1 MPTVGFQLPT
11 AGTEAEAGNFSV
23 DIHVIVEVMSTALLP
38 GMEAAGIGEGLR
50 VSVAVTEPPRLR
62 QPDRQ
67 QIRMDPVCL
76 DECLPADHPARTVW
90 RVVERL
96 DLSAF
101 YAPLKARGSDPGR
114 SATDPRLLVA
124 LWLYAAV
131 DGVGRGRDLKEL
143 CGRHD
148 AYRWL
153 CGGVSVNYHTLNDF
167 RVEHEQ
173 ALDAL
178 FTQVLTALLE
188 KGLVKVER
196 ISQDSKRVRAS
207 AGSSS
212 FHRKETLDRQLEA
225 VRRYVEELKREAA
238 EELTATQQA
247 ARERAAR
254 EREARL
260 EEALALLPEL
270 EQMQQ
275 NPRNNKKDRAKPV
288 RVSSTDP
295 EARKI
300 KMPDGGVRPGYN
312 VQVGTDVSSGAI
324 VGVDVCNSSAD
335 SNQSEPLRKQV
346 EDRTGQKVHEHLMD
360 EGYVD
365 MESIG
370 RAEEGGVK
378 IYAPLPTSRKTGEPV
393 TASRWD
399 TPWTKR
405 WRERMQTP
413 EAQAVYKRRFPC
425 SERVHAELTD
435 RMGLYRV
442 AVRGMRKVRCV
453 MLWMALAF
461 NIIHFAG
468 HLA

>member
-1 MPTVGFQLPT
+1 
-11 AGTEAEAGNFSV
+11 
-23 DIHVIVEVMSTALLP
+23 
-38 GMEAAGIGEGLR
+38 MEAAGIGEGLP
-50 VSVAVTEPPRLR
+50 VAVVVAEPPRLR

-67 QIRMDPVCL
+67 QMRMEPVCL
-76 DECLPADHPARTVW
+76 DERLPADHPARMVW

-101 YAPLKARGSDPGR
+101 YGPLKARGSDPGR
-114 SATDPRLLVA
+114 AATDPKLLVA

-131 DGVGRGRDLKEL
+131 DGVGRGRELEEL
-143 CGRHD
+143 CRRHD

-153 CGGVSVNYHTLNDF
+153 CGGVNVNYHTLNDF
-167 RVEHEQ
+167 RVANEQ
-173 ALDAL
+173 ALDTL
-178 FTQVLTALLE
+178 FTRVLSALVDR
-188 KGLVKVER
+188 GVVKVER

-212 FHRKETLDRQLEA
+212 FHRKETLTRQLEEI
-225 VRRYVEELKREAA
+225 RRYVEELKRQAS
-238 EELTATQQA
+238 EELSAAQQA
-247 ARERAAR
+247 VRESAAR

-270 EQMQQ
+270 ERMQQ
-275 NPRNNKKDRAKPV
+275 NSRNNQKHRAKPV

-295 EARKI
+295 QARKI

-324 VGVDVCNSSAD
+324 VGVDVVNSSAD
-335 SNQSEPLRKQV
+335 SNQSEPLRQQV
-346 EDRTGQKVHEHLMD
+346 EDRTGQEVREHLMD

-370 RAEEGGVK
+370 RAEEAGVK
-378 IYAPLPTSRKTGEPV
+378 VYAPLPTSRKTGEPV

-413 EAQAVYKRRFPC
+413 EGQAIYRRRFPC

-435 RMGLYRV
+435 RMGLYQV
-442 AVRGMRKVRCV
+442 AVRGIRKVRCV

-461 NIIHFAG
+461 NIVHFAS
-468 HLA
+468 HLAA

>member
-1 MPTVGFQLPT
+1 
-11 AGTEAEAGNFSV
+11 
-23 DIHVIVEVMSTALLP
+23 MSTALLP
-38 GMEAAGIGEGLR
+38 GMEAAGIGEGPGM
-50 VSVAVTEPPRLR
+50 SVPATEPPRLR

-67 QIRMDPVCL
+67 QLRMEPVCV
-76 DECLPADHPARTVW
+76 DENLPADHSARVIW

-101 YAPLKARGSDPGR
+101 YQPLRARGSDPGR
-114 SATDPRLLVA
+114 AATDPKLLVA

-131 DGVGRGRDLKEL
+131 DGVGRGRELEEL
-143 CGRHD
+143 CRRHD

-167 RVEHEQ
+167 RVDHGP

-188 KGLVKVER
+188 RGVVKVER

-212 FHRKETLDRQLEA
+212 FHRRETLQRQLEE
-225 VRRYVEELKREAA
+225 VRRYVEELKRQAA
-238 EELTATQQA
+238 EELNAAQQA
-247 ARERAAR
+247 ARERAVR

-270 EQMQQ
+270 ERMQS
-275 NPRNNKKDRAKPV
+275 NPRNNQKDRAKPV

-295 EARKI
+295 QARKI

-324 VGVDVCNSSAD
+324 VGVDVGNSSAD
-335 SNQSEPLRKQV
+335 SNQSEPLRRQI
-346 EDRTGQKVHEHLMD
+346 EARTGQPVSEQLMD

-370 RAEEGGVK
+370 RAEEAGVK

-399 TPWTKR
+399 TPWTRR

-413 EAQAVYKRRFPC
+413 EAQAIYRRRFPC

-435 RMGLYRV
+435 RMGLHRL
-442 AVRGMRKVRCV
+442 AVRGMAKVRCV

-461 NIIHFAG
+461 NVIHFAG
-468 HLA
+468 QLV